1 MGKVTF
7 SPTTISVKN
16 ISLRGNLEL
25 LISYFAFVDHAVR
38 K

>member
-7 SPTTISVKN
+7 SPTIIFVKN
-16 ISLRGNLEL
+16 ISLGGNLEL
-25 LISYFAFVDHAVR
+25 LISDFAFVDHAVR